1 MKENPSIMQTMIDMW
16 SQWQKKPN
24 ESITSKRNLTK
35 IIGVVG
41 AMYAYKKLT
50 PETKNDKPIAAL
62 LGIAALSGLIVPSK
76 HELDSRNKLF
86 YHNLTKRLISES
98 REDQNAIL
106 NWLGTFTKEKQLF
119 ISEFFID
126 ENIDDVVK
134 FFKNQENRE
143 RTTELIEN
151 SNQFFEDKSLES
163 VFKFKF
169 NPITTPKPKN
179 LMTINNGACLIGR
192 GFSEIVFGKSMK
204 CVVSTP
210 YFEMKTKSGTIKI
223 PTNKI
228 IRIIIEPKMFG
239 EYKASIDTLDKSSY
253 KGTLITRRIEVIFD
267 DGTTSENG
275 IKLEQLSKIEG
286 KEIIEN

>member
-1 MKENPSIMQTMIDMW
+1 MKENPAIMQTMVDMW

-24 ESITSKRNLTK
+24 ESITSERNLTK

-41 AMYAYKKLT
+41 AMYAYNKLT
-50 PETKNDKPIAAL
+50 SETKNDKPVAAL

-76 HELDSRNKLF
+76 NELDSRNKLF

-106 NWLGTFTKEKQLF
+106 NWLGTFTKEKQLI

-126 ENIDDVVK
+126 ENNDDVVK

-163 VFKFKF
+163 VFKF
-169 NPITTPKPKN
+169 NPISIPKPKN

-192 GFSEIVFGKSMK
+192 SFSEIVFGKSMK
-204 CVVSTP
+204 CLVSTSS
-210 YFEMKTKSGTIKI
+210 FEIKTKSGTIKI

-228 IRIIIEPKMFG
+228 IRIIIDPKMFG
-239 EYKASIDTLDKSSY
+239 GYKASIDTLDKSSY
-253 KGTLITRRIEVIFD
+253 KGTLITRRIEVVFD
-267 DGTTSENG
+267 DGTISENG
-275 IKLEQLSKIEG
+275 IKLKQLSKIEG